1 MTILEKNKPKQYTSA
16 LECLDTEK
24 FKDFY
29 MRQNETVRNPNF
41 DYVLMEKIETLINSN
56 VDMFS
61 LPQDTPLCDIL
72 NSPIS
77 GDAVALALRKGKN
90 NKAAGIDGIPVEFY
104 RYGGDELQNT
114 LLVLFN
120 YLFEKGCY
128 PEEWCEGIINPIHKI
143 EDKINPEHYRKVTV
157 TPAIGKLYE
166 TILNNRSVYAK
177 AILGMEDPFQ
187 DGFKHGTRATDN
199 AFLLNSLINITTA
212 EIRPLYICYID
223 FKSAFDKVIRSALM
237 NKLFV
242 KGVRGKYFKVIKDMF
257 DNSKSRVKYNSL
269 LSDIFENL
277 YGVLQGGII
286 SPTLFN
292 FFLDDLSEYRDK
304 SKGIKVGTITVCHLL
319 FADDLILASETPS
332 GLQKLINGLEEFCKH
347 WHMEVNLSKTSISI
361 LNKNNSRST
370 NKTMSLNFSKIW
382 YQKQMNITFSA

>member
-1 MTILEKNKPKQYTSA
+1 MGTSRRREPFPIQNSYKWDFKHKNIYRNRISDPAAKYLQNSLLCDIADQEISSDKVVKKFKTLIQQAASDLFTLKKSKRTCIFPVNSWFDDDCKRAKSRLRKYKFHEVGSDGYKQFWKMKKSYKALLQKKKRLYQIKFAVDVETLSLKTPQEYWQFWRKNKQKQYTSA

-77 GDAVALALRKGKN
+77 GDEVALALRKGKN

-104 RYGGDELQNT
+104 RYGGDELQST

-143 EDKINPEHYRKVTV
+143 EDKINPENYRKVTV
-157 TPAIGKLYE
+157 TPVNYMK
-166 TILNNRSVYAK
+166 
-177 AILGMEDPFQ
+177 PF
-187 DGFKHGTRATDN
+187 
-199 AFLLNSLINITTA
+199 
-212 EIRPLYICYID
+212 
-223 FKSAFDKVIRSALM
+223 
-237 NKLFV
+237 
-242 KGVRGKYFKVIKDMF
+242 
-257 DNSKSRVKYNSL
+257 
-269 LSDIFENL
+269 
-277 YGVLQGGII
+277 
-286 SPTLFN
+286 
-292 FFLDDLSEYRDK
+292 
-304 SKGIKVGTITVCHLL
+304 
-319 FADDLILASETPS
+319 
-332 GLQKLINGLEEFCKH
+332 
-347 WHMEVNLSKTSISI
+347 
-361 LNKNNSRST
+361 
-370 NKTMSLNFSKIW
+370 
-382 YQKQMNITFSA
+382 